1 MKVLTWKEA
10 LFGSKGLKQYREEN
24 NIVVPEEYIIS
35 TWRVASAL
43 IIHVG
48 ILAFAIGLFVMGVY
62 LKVI

>member
-10 LFGSKGLKQYREEN
+10 FFSKKGLKEYREEN

-43 IIHVG
+43 MILVG

>member
-1 MKVLTWKEA
+1 MKALTWKEA
-10 LFGSKGLKQYREEN
+10 FFGSKGLKQYREEN

-35 TWRVASAL
+35 TRRFIIAGM
-43 IIHVG
+43 IHVG